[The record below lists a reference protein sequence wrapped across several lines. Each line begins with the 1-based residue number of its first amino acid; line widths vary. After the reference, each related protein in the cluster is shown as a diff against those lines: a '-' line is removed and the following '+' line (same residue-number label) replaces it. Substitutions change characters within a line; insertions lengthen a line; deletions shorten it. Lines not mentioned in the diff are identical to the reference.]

1 MLIACKCLN
10 VMLGPA
16 IADADDED
24 AAIGRRPPAFG
35 PKPALERNGDA
46 APESGVQQ
54 PFVSRTALERLT
66 ADQANFFKAVSL
78 QSARAR
84 SNLRSFGVGSG
95 SGGWAKGGR
104 AQRTGHPFLRRCRM
118 HAKHSQQT
126 TQSKATAPT
135 QPLLLRMEYI

>member
-35 PKPALERNGDA
+35 PKPALDRNGDA
-46 APESGVQQ
+46 APESGDQQ

-66 ADQANFFKAVSL
+66 ADQANFFKTVSL
-78 QSARAR
+78 QRAYQFALIR
-84 SNLRSFGVGSG
+84 GWLGGWG
-95 SGGWAKGGR
+95 SGGGEGGR
-104 AQRTGHPFLRRCRM
+104 KAEGHSARGTHFYD
-118 HAKHSQQT
+118 
-126 TQSKATAPT
+126 ATK
-135 QPLLLRMEYI
+135 